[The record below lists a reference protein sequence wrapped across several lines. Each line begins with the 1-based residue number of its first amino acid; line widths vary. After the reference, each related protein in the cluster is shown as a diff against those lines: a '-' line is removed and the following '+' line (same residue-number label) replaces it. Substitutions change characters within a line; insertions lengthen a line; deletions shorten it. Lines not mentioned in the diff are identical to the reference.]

1 MRSLIPLAAPVD
13 PAQALTRIAWL
24 LERDRQSSYRV
35 EAFRRAAATVV
46 EVGDDEIRRRSAE
59 GSLTALS
66 GIGKT
71 TAAVIDDA
79 VSGTLPD
86 YLGGLQAQA
95 DPLTDTG
102 AESGDLLYEAL
113 RGDLHAHT
121 TWSDGGAS
129 IDEMAAA
136 ASALGQ
142 QWLAITDHSPRLTVA
157 NGLSAERLD
166 AQIGVIE
173 QFNARGDVD
182 LTVLTGIEVDILDD
196 GALDQSAEML
206 ERVDV
211 VTASVHSKL
220 RMEAAPMTRRM
231 VAAIE
236 HPRVR
241 VLGHC
246 TGRLITGGRGTRP
259 QSTFDAHQVFST
271 CRDTNTAVEINS
283 RPERVDPPDDL
294 LALARDLGCLFAIDS
309 DAHAPG
315 QLEFKALGA
324 QRAEAMGID
333 QDRVVTTWSLRRLRE
348 WLADP
353 QTASS

>member
-1 MRSLIPLAAPVD
+1 MRPLIPLAAPVD

-46 EVGDDEIRRRSAE
+46 DVGDDEIRRRSAE

-79 VSGTLPD
+79 VSGILPD
-86 YLGGLQAQA
+86 YLGGLQARA
-95 DPLTDTG
+95 DPLTDTA

-220 RMEAAPMTRRM
+220 KMDAAPMTRRM
-231 VAAIE
+231 VAAVE

-294 LALARDLGCLFAIDS
+294 LTLARDLGCLFAIDS

-324 QRAEAMGID
+324 QRAEKFGID
-333 QDRVVTTWSLRRLRE
+333 AGRIVTTWPLDRLRA
-348 WLADP
+348 WLVDAD
-353 QTASS
+353 AVA

>member
-129 IDEMAAA
+129 IDEMAVA

-173 QFNARGDVD
+173 QFNARGESDVT
-182 LTVLTGIEVDILDD
+182 LLTGIEVDILDD
-196 GALDQSAEML
+196 GTLDQSPEML
-206 ERVDV
+206 DRLDV

-220 RMEAAPMTRRM
+220 RMDAGPMTRRM
-231 VAAIE
+231 VAAVE

-246 TGRLITGGRGTRP
+246 TGRLITGGRGKRP
-259 QSTFDAHQVFST
+259 QSTFDAHEVFSA
-271 CRDTNTAVEINS
+271 CRDTGTAVEINS
-283 RPERVDPPDDL
+283 RPERADPPDDL

>member
-1 MRSLIPLAAPVD
+1 MRPLIPLAAPVD

-46 EVGDDEIRRRSAE
+46 DVGDDEIRRRSAA

-79 VSGTLPD
+79 VSGILPD
-86 YLGGLQAQA
+86 YLGGLQARA
-95 DPLTDTG
+95 DPLTDTA
-102 AESGDLLYEAL
+102 AESGGLLYEAL

-121 TWSDGGAS
+121 RWSDGGAS

-136 ASALGQ
+136 AGALGQ

-173 QFNARGDVD
+173 QINARGDVD

-211 VTASVHSKL
+211 VTASVHSTL
-220 RMEAAPMTRRM
+220 RMDAAPMTRRM
-231 VAAIE
+231 VAAVE

-294 LALARDLGCLFAIDS
+294 LTLARDLGCLFAIDS

-324 QRAEAMGID
+324 QRAERLGID
-333 QDRVVTTWSLRRLRE
+333 ADRIVTTWPLDRLRA
-348 WLADP
+348 WLAD
-353 QTASS
+353 ADVVS

>member
-24 LERDRQSSYRV
+24 LERDRQSNYRV

-46 EVGDDEIRRRSAE
+46 DVGDDEIRRRSAA

-71 TAAVIDDA
+71 TAAVIDEA
-79 VSGTLPD
+79 VSGVLPD
-86 YLGGLQAQA
+86 YLDGLQVGA
-95 DPLTDTG
+95 DPMADP
-102 AESGDLLYEAL
+102 AADLLYEAL

-129 IDEMAAA
+129 IGEMASA

-182 LTVLTGIEVDILDD
+182 LAVLTGIEVDILDD
-196 GALDQSAEML
+196 GALDQSAPML
-206 ERVDV
+206 DRVDV

-220 RMEAAPMTRRM
+220 KMDAAPMTRRL
-231 VAAIE
+231 VAAVE

-294 LALARDLGCLFAIDS
+294 LTLARDLGCLFAIDS

-324 QRAEAMGID
+324 QRAEKLGID
-333 QDRVVTTWSLRRLRE
+333 ADRIVTTWPLDRLRA
-348 WLADP
+348 WLAD
-353 QTASS
+353 ADVVS

>member
-1 MRSLIPLAAPVD
+1 MRPLIPLTAPVD

-35 EAFRRAAATVV
+35 EAFRRAAATAVD
-46 EVGDDEIRRRSAE
+46 VGDDEIRRRSAA

-71 TAAVIDDA
+71 TAAVIDEA
-79 VSGTLPD
+79 VSGELPD
-86 YLGGLQAQA
+86 YLDGLQAQA
-95 DPLTDTG
+95 DPMAD
-102 AESGDLLYEAL
+102 SSDRLYEAL

-129 IDEMAAA
+129 IDEMAEA

-173 QFNARGDVD
+173 QFNARDDAG

-220 RMEAAPMTRRM
+220 KMEAAAMTRRM

-324 QRAEAMGID
+324 QRAERLGID
-333 QDRVVTTWSLRRLRE
+333 ADRIVTTWPRDRLRA
-348 WLADP
+348 WLAD
-353 QTASS
+353 ADVVA

>member
-1 MRSLIPLAAPVD
+1 MRSLIPLAAPID

-46 EVGDDEIRRRSAE
+46 EVGDDEIRRRSAA

-71 TAAVIDDA
+71 TAAVIDEA
-79 VSGTLPD
+79 VSGVLPD
-86 YLGGLQAQA
+86 YLDGLQVGA
-95 DPLTDTG
+95 DPMVDP
-102 AESGDLLYEAL
+102 AADSGDLLYEAL

-129 IDEMAAA
+129 IDEMASA

-182 LTVLTGIEVDILDD
+182 LAVLTGIEVDILDD

-220 RMEAAPMTRRM
+220 KMDAAPMTRRM
-231 VAAIE
+231 VAAVE

-294 LALARDLGCLFAIDS
+294 LTLARDLGCLFAIDS

-324 QRAEAMGID
+324 QRAEKLGID
-333 QDRVVTTWSLRRLRE
+333 ADRIVTTWPLDRLRA
-348 WLADP
+348 WLGDADVV
-353 QTASS
+353 A

>member
-46 EVGDDEIRRRSAE
+46 EVGDDEIRRRSAA

-71 TAAVIDDA
+71 TAAVIDQA
-79 VSGTLPD
+79 VSGVLPD
-86 YLGGLQAQA
+86 YLDGLQVGA
-95 DPLTDTG
+95 DPMADP
-102 AESGDLLYEAL
+102 AADRLYEAL

-129 IDEMAAA
+129 IGEMASA

-182 LTVLTGIEVDILDD
+182 LAVLTGIEVDILDD

-220 RMEAAPMTRRM
+220 KMDEASMTRRM
-231 VAAIE
+231 VAAVE

-294 LALARDLGCLFAIDS
+294 LTLARDLGCLFAIDS

-324 QRAEAMGID
+324 QRAEKLGID
-333 QDRVVTTWSLRRLRE
+333 ADRIVTTWPLDRLRA
-348 WLADP
+348 WLAD
-353 QTASS
+353 ADVVA